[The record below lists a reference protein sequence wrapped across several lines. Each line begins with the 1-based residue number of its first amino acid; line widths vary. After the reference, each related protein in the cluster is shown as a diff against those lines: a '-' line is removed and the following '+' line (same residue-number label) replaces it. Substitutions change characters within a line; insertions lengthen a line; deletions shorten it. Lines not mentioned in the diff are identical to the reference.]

1 MSEHEGFCVPLVEAM
16 KFNVPIIAYN
26 KTAVPE
32 TMNYKGMILVDNN
45 PQYVA
50 ACIDRMVKDKKL
62 RENVIE
68 EQKERLDYY
77 SYDHVSDMFK
87 KYLSDF
93 IKKGV

>member
-1 MSEHEGFCVPLVEAM
+1 
-16 KFNVPIIAYN
+16 
-26 KTAVPE
+26 
-32 TMNYKGMILVDNN
+32 MNYKGMILDDNN